1 MPAVRVLPARR
12 VIISSTY
19 RARKQAYKRSVK
31 QRYRPAQNRV
41 RAGGLLRK
49 IWCLFWC
56 LFGVYLVLIWCLC
69 SRKPFLLTC
78 NKVDEQSYIR
88 RCVSVLNA
96 ILLHLTITHTHWQS
110 RGHGFDP
117 HRLHHIKNR
126 LFMRIGGFSLT
137 FCNALEMLACGGLV
151 SCPLFVLY
159 WTAILSQAKA

>member
-1 MPAVRVLPARR
+1 M
-12 VIISSTY
+12 
-19 RARKQAYKRSVK
+19 
-31 QRYRPAQNRV
+31 
-41 RAGGLLRK
+41 
-49 IWCLFWC
+49 
-56 LFGVYLVLIWCLC
+56 VLIGKIN
-69 SRKPFLLTC
+69 SAVSAIPAIGFLLTKL
-78 NKVDEQSYIR
+78 NSSAIITL
-88 RCVSVLNA
+88 VLLSWGRSSA
-96 ILLHLTITHTHWQS
+96 GRAFDWQS